1 MGREGE
7 NLAEQSDGIIV
18 KMDEL
23 GSVASKIKQFNEW
36 IYLEKEYET
45 TYETFMGELK
55 KNNDIV
61 QGIREKIARIE
72 MDNWSVE
79 ANSIL
84 ARLLVVPAL
93 TISHFLIKLA
103 VLHFEQFLSILAME

>member
-7 NLAEQSDGIIV
+7 NLTEQSDQIIV

-23 GSVASKIKQFNEW
+23 GTVSLRPPRTD
-36 IYLEKEYET
+36 YLLGPDFIRTFSDKFYSEKEYET

-72 MDNWSVE
+72 MDN
-79 ANSIL
+79 
-84 ARLLVVPAL
+84 
-93 TISHFLIKLA
+93 
-103 VLHFEQFLSILAME
+103 

>member
-7 NLAEQSDGIIV
+7 NLAEQSDGIIT

-23 GSVASKIKQFNEW
+23 GKVIGPWVPDWKRNQNNEY
-36 IYLEKEYET
+36 IYSEKEYET

-72 MDNWSVE
+72 MDNGPV
-79 ANSIL
+79 
-84 ARLLVVPAL
+84 
-93 TISHFLIKLA
+93 
-103 VLHFEQFLSILAME
+103 